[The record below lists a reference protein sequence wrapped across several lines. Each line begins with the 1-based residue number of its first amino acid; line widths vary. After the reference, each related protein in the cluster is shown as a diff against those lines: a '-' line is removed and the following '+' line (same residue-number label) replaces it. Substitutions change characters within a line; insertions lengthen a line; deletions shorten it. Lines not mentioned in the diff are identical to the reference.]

1 MTENELLKRIQ
12 ELSFAKLETQLYLD
26 VYPENAAAQRHF
38 HELSDKL
45 DSLVDQYQGAHAPL
59 FADGAGKERWNW
71 VDTPW
76 PWQKNG
82 NTSK

>member
-26 VYPENAAAQRHF
+26 VYPENSAAQRHF
-38 HELSDKL
+38 HELCDKL
-45 DSLVDQYQGAHAPL
+45 DSLVDQYQGEHGPL
-59 FADGAGKERWNW
+59 LPDGSRTDRWSW

-82 NTSK
+82 NMSK